1 LGGHGSCQSYKS
13 SATAC
18 TFVYKI
24 CLQDSEDKNPN
35 QYCKNKARISLNS
48 YLYPKKKAR
57 KRTNA
62 VVQRYC
68 NKALRL
74 TSNLLGT
81 PQEQTIK
88 EKGNMIE
95 FMQ

>member
-1 LGGHGSCQSYKS
+1 
-13 SATAC
+13 
-18 TFVYKI
+18 
-24 CLQDSEDKNPN
+24 
-35 QYCKNKARISLNS
+35 
-48 YLYPKKKAR
+48 LYPKKKAR

-88 EKGNMIE
+88 EKGNMTE